1 MTGRQVHRTGTTVL
15 SLAMVAIGIALVVEA
30 IGGHGGVL
38 SARLLL
44 GVLFLVAGSARLY
57 LLIRKDSGV

>member
-15 SLAMVAIGIALVVEA
+15 SLAMVAIGLALAAEA

-44 GVLFLVAGSARLY
+44 GVLFLAAGSGRLY
-57 LLIRKDSGV
+57 VEMRRGRGT

>member
-1 MTGRQVHRTGTTVL
+1 MTGRQAHRTGTTVL
-15 SLAMVAIGIALVVEA
+15 SLAMVVIGIALAAEA

-44 GVLFLVAGSARLY
+44 GVLFLAAGSGRLY
-57 LLIRKDSGV
+57 LEIRRDRRA